1 MFEIPLAA
9 KASSPVQAG
18 GRDAARCVGTPSVAL
33 STSQKYP
40 ATGYPHGS
48 EHSEAR
54 SQRIEHYPASKTLT
68 RLSPGYRL
76 VGEGPGGGVPLQVE
90 AFWDDLV
97 VKSMGLTG
105 FEPVIFAV

>member
-1 MFEIPLAA
+1 
-9 KASSPVQAG
+9 
-18 GRDAARCVGTPSVAL
+18 
-33 STSQKYP
+33 
-40 ATGYPHGS
+40 
-48 EHSEAR
+48 
-54 SQRIEHYPASKTLT
+54 
-68 RLSPGYRL
+68 